1 MPERRKYG
9 SSTNATTTSVI
20 AAIHAQLRTL
30 TAAAQTCEPQNMS
43 FMTVLLFAIRPG
55 DCVLV
60 RNNVEFFSHD
70 GV

>member
-1 MPERRKYG
+1 
-9 SSTNATTTSVI
+9 
-20 AAIHAQLRTL
+20 
-30 TAAAQTCEPQNMS
+30 
-43 FMTVLLFAIRPG
+43 MTVLLFAIRPG

>member
-1 MPERRKYG
+1 M
-9 SSTNATTTSVI
+9 T
-20 AAIHAQLRTL
+20 
-30 TAAAQTCEPQNMS
+30 
-43 FMTVLLFAIRPG
+43 FMAVLLFAIRSG